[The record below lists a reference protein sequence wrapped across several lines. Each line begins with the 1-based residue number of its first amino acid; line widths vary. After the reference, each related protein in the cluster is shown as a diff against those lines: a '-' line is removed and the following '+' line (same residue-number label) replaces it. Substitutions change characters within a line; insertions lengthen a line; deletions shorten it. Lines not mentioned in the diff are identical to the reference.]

1 MSNEIFVRVGPG
13 ETRYAMT
20 VEGILTRQFIHRA
33 GATASLGAVYR
44 GRIIKIHH
52 GLNAAFVDLGA
63 EKEGFL
69 PSADAQVFDP
79 AREKTQADF
88 NSFL

>member
-33 GATASLGAVYR
+33 GATASLSEPFTEVG
-44 GRIIKIHH
+44 
-52 GLNAAFVDLGA
+52 
-63 EKEGFL
+63 
-69 PSADAQVFDP
+69 S
-79 AREKTQADF
+79 
-88 NSFL
+88 